1 MVANTAV
8 TFVRLAPLIAGSV
21 AGNLPSGIVPE
32 LNCDAFNEVRLTPL
46 AVGSVAGNLASG
58 TTPED
63 KLLALRA
70 VKLLPLPTKPLAV
83 TIPTALIPAPT
94 TIPDLAVI
102 TPIESTFVT
111 SSYVRVPA
119 IDTLPSNC
127 ELPTKVDNPVTL
139 R

>member
-1 MVANTAV
+1 MVANTAL
-8 TFVRLAPLIAGSV
+8 TFVRFSPLIVGSV
-21 AGNLPSGIVPE
+21 AGNLPSGTVPE
-32 LNCDAFNEVRLTPL
+32 LNSDAFREVRLAPL
-46 AVGSVAGNLASG
+46 TAGSVAGNLASG

-63 KLLALRA
+63 KLFAFRA

-83 TIPTALIPAPT
+83 TMPTALIPAPT
-94 TIPDLAVI
+94 TIPDLAVM

-127 ELPTKVDNPVTL
+127 AFPTKVDNPVTL